1 MTSYRET
8 LNKLKGMRDIYRQ
21 QHQDAEKKILSLSQ
35 QIAELESAREVV
47 NSVMVATQS
56 TVKGFIEEVVS
67 LALKTVFGDTYAL
80 KVAYEIKRNKPEA
93 SLMILKDGIEFDPTD
108 EVGGGVIDVAA
119 LGLRM
124 AMWALANPK
133 PEPVLI
139 LDEPGKFVSR
149 DLIEE
154 FGKMIKICSE
164 MLSLQIIM
172 VSHDPA
178 MIAVADRSFEVTQT
192 NGVSKVNV
200 V

>member
-1 MTSYRET
+1 MIDYRAE
-8 LNKLKGMRDIYRQ
+8 LNRLKGMRDIYRHQ
-21 QHQDAEKKILSLSQ
+21 QKEAEQQILSLSQ
-35 QIAELESAREVV
+35 QIVDLEEAREVV

-56 TVKGFIEEVVS
+56 TVKDFIEEVVS
-67 LALKTVFGDTYAL
+67 LALKTVFGDSYAL
-80 KVAYEIKRNKPEA
+80 KVTYEIKRNKPEA
-93 SLMILKDGIEFDPTD
+93 SLMILKDDIEFDPAD

-133 PEPVLI
+133 PEPILI
-139 LDEPGKFVSR
+139 LDEPARFVSR

-154 FGKMIKICSE
+154 FGKMVKVCSE
-164 MLSLQIIM
+164 MLGLQIIM
-172 VSHDPA
+172 VSHDPS

-192 NGVSKVNV
+192 NGVSKVTV